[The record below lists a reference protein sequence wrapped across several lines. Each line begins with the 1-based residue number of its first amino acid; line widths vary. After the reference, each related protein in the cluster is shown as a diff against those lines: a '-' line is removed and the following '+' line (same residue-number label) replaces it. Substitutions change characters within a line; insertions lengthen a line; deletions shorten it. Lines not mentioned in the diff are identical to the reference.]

1 MNTLIPYL
9 IVDDEPLAR
18 ARIRRLMD
26 KQLRFVCVG
35 EANNSASA
43 RPVLDE
49 TAVTLIFLDIS
60 MPGESGLTF
69 ATELRQRFPRI
80 KIVFLT
86 AHPEYALEA
95 FDLHANGYLVK
106 PLREDKLMALLMTIF
121 PEVETISYHVGNE
134 LRHVQLADVL
144 VAQADD
150 KYTRITLKSGTDAL
164 VDISLK
170 ALMDKF
176 PTHFVQIHRST
187 LVNRNDIAVLESQ
200 GHKHF
205 VGLKSLS
212 ARYEVSRRAYSQL
225 KALL

>member
-1 MNTLIPYL
+1 
-9 IVDDEPLAR
+9 
-18 ARIRRLMD
+18 
-26 KQLRFVCVG
+26 
-35 EANNSASA
+35 
-43 RPVLDE
+43 
-49 TAVTLIFLDIS
+49 
-60 MPGESGLTF
+60 
-69 ATELRQRFPRI
+69 
-80 KIVFLT
+80 
-86 AHPEYALEA
+86 
-95 FDLHANGYLVK
+95 
-106 PLREDKLMALLMTIF
+106 MALLMTIF

-150 KYTRITLKSGTDAL
+150 KYTRITLKSGADVL

-205 VGLKSLS
+205 VGLKSFICTIRSEPKSLFPTKSTTVINRSS
-212 ARYEVSRRAYSQL
+212 A
-225 KALL
+225 K